1 MDKYFKKLFLTSTYC
16 YIPKRITLSASSIIL
31 SFLRADCLLIHVSP
45 FPFSSVF
52 LFCFFFSYLCV
63 HHLFSSLLF
72 CLFSQAC
79 LNILTVLP
87 SFYIHVRFI
96 FQNVY
101 GIFGKKSNK
110 KLIERYEHF
119 ALGNCNA
126 LKLSRMLKVTV
137 SRYSTTL
144 HFNFSRAS
152 FKPRSNFSSSSLVK
166 IFLEENA
173 VLWNLKGALMLAAM
187 IPLSIKRNLKNKCR
201 DLRAIQ
207 EEWDSY
213 EKGEWL
219 VIIER

>member
-1 MDKYFKKLFLTSTYC
+1 MFLPFRFLLF
-16 YIPKRITLSASSIIL
+16 
-31 SFLRADCLLIHVSP
+31 
-45 FPFSSVF
+45 F
-52 LFCFFFSYLCV
+52 LFCFVLFCFVFSFRTCV
-63 HHLFSSLLF
+63 FIIYFSSLLF

-152 FKPRSNFSSSSLVK
+152 LNHNQ
-166 IFLEENA
+166 IFHLQA
-173 VLWNLKGALMLAAM
+173 
-187 IPLSIKRNLKNKCR
+187 
-201 DLRAIQ
+201 
-207 EEWDSY
+207 
-213 EKGEWL
+213 
-219 VIIER
+219 

>member
-1 MDKYFKKLFLTSTYC
+1 MKGCKLAFWINISRKIFYFYLLLYSKENNSFN
-16 YIPKRITLSASSIIL
+16 IIHNFVISS
-31 SFLRADCLLIHVSP
+31 RW
-45 FPFSSVF
+45 FPFNSCFSLSVF
-52 LFCFFFSYLCV
+52 FCFFCFVLFCFFFSYLCV

-101 GIFGKKSNK
+101 GIFGRKSNK

-152 FKPRSNFSSSSLVK
+152 LNHNQ
-166 IFLEENA
+166 IFHLQA
-173 VLWNLKGALMLAAM
+173 
-187 IPLSIKRNLKNKCR
+187 
-201 DLRAIQ
+201 
-207 EEWDSY
+207 
-213 EKGEWL
+213 
-219 VIIER
+219 

>member
-52 LFCFFFSYLCV
+52 LFCFVLSFRTYVFIIYFPLSY
-63 HHLFSSLLF
+63 FF

-137 SRYSTTL
+137 SRYSTTFIL
-144 HFNFSRAS
+144 
-152 FKPRSNFSSSSLVK
+152 
-166 IFLEENA
+166 IFPGL
-173 VLWNLKGALMLAAM
+173 L
-187 IPLSIKRNLKNKCR
+187 
-201 DLRAIQ
+201 
-207 EEWDSY
+207 
-213 EKGEWL
+213 
-219 VIIER
+219 